1 MRKVTL
7 NDVTMP
13 SVNKS
18 ASAIQVLAR
27 ALKMKVLMSSITNES
42 LSNSFLQNR
51 EDEPNEEEHLNAL
64 VSLSLNNFVGVYDS
78 YYPEVRA
85 EAGWN

>member
-7 NDVTMP
+7 NDVTLP

-27 ALKMKVLMSSITNES
+27 ALKMKVLMSSMSNDS
-42 LSNSFLQNR
+42 LAGSFLQNR
-51 EDEPNEEEHLNAL
+51 DEDHNEEEQLNSL
-64 VSLSLNNFVGVYDS
+64 VSFSKSLFVLRS
-78 YYPEVRA
+78 S
-85 EAGWN
+85 